1 MACNCKNR
9 IKFEEENGIKVSE
22 TYLQKSH
29 RAVLKVCVMLI
40 GFTLSIVTVPVVI
53 SVLIFN
59 QVFRG
64 GKGLTIPK
72 TLSKYLV

>member
-1 MACNCKNR
+1 MACNCKKR
-9 IKFEEENGIKVSE
+9 LEFEEKYGTKMVE
-22 TYLQKSH
+22 TYLQKSY
-29 RAVLKVCVMLI
+29 RVMLKVAIILI
-40 GFTLSIVTVPVVI
+40 GFVLGIVAVPVVI

-72 TLSKYLV
+72 VLTKYMV